1 MDGSAQIAP
10 DVLARYAA
18 DAAGEVEG
26 VAGLVGD
33 RIHRHEGVR
42 VTGSD
47 DDIRVEV
54 HVRVVPGVTLPAVG
68 RAVQERVAAYLE
80 RMAGSPP
87 AAVDVVI
94 REIGA

>member
-42 VTGSD
+42 ISGVDGEV
-47 DDIRVEV
+47 RVEV
-54 HVRVVPGVTLPAVG
+54 HVRVIPGTTLPEVG

-80 RMAGSPP
+80 RMAGSAP